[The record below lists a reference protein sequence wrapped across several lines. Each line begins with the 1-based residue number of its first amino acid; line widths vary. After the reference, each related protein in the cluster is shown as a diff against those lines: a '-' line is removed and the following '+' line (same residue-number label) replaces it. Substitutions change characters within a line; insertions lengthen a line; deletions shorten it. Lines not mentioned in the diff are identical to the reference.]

1 MPRDDKALGAY
12 FTPESV
18 ARALVRWAVRRPAD
32 RLLDPA
38 SGDGRFV
45 ALHPNSVGVECD
57 PASAAEARRRAPRAE
72 IVEDDFF
79 TWAAGDRRRFD
90 CAAGNPPF
98 IRYQRFTGTVRRA
111 AFDACR
117 RLGVTFSGLSSS
129 WAPFIAAAAGALR
142 PGGRLAF
149 VVPAEIGH
157 APYAA
162 PLLDYL
168 AGRFASVHVVAVR
181 EKFFP
186 RLSEDCWLLFA
197 EGAGDR
203 ADGIRLSAVE
213 RFDPGAAP
221 PPAPEPIPLE
231 TWRGRWRGR
240 LRPFLLPPR
249 VRGVYERLSSDPG
262 AVRLGDIARVGV
274 GYVSGANRFFHLRPS
289 DARRFAIP
297 DEFLAPSIRN
307 GRYVTRAVIDDADVE
322 RWVARDDPVL
332 LLRIPPRAEVPA
344 AVRAYLDT
352 AEGRRARAAY
362 KCRNR
367 TPWYSVPD
375 VRRPEFVLTY
385 HERPV
390 SGAGPQPRP
399 VRVHQRAAGRRT
411 ARRPVRRRRL
421 RPPGAAGGLD
431 IGRRAAELR
440 AGRASARR
448 RPAQA
453 GAGRSPPGA
462 ARARR
467 RRRARRQPAAGG
479 GHRRHAPLEAR
490 SMSGCEWLSL
500 RSALARFV
508 SNLPY
513 RYGPQD
519 YFGIFFGGRNSVAGT
534 GQTVSG
540 VQERLK
546 GMIHLPCSRRPSGRA
561 VAARDHACVGQLR
574 DSHR

>member
-1 MPRDDKALGAY
+1 MPRDDKVLGAW

-32 RLLDPA
+32 RLLDPS

-45 ALHPNSVGVECD
+45 ALHPNSVGVERD

-79 TWAAGDRRRFD
+79 TWAVGARRRFD
-90 CAAGNPPF
+90 CAVGNPPF
-98 IRYQRFTGTVRRA
+98 IRYQRFTGAVRRA

-129 WAPFIAAAAGALR
+129 WAPFLAAAAGTLR
-142 PGGRLAF
+142 PGGRMAF

-168 AGRFASVHVVAVR
+168 AARFASVHVVAVR

-197 EGAGDR
+197 EGAGGR

-213 RFDPGAAP
+213 RFDPAAAP
-221 PPAPEPIPLE
+221 PLAPEPIPVE
-231 TWRGRWRGR
+231 TWRNRWRGR
-240 LRPFLLPPR
+240 LRPLLLPPP
-249 VRGVYERLSSDPG
+249 VRGVYERLSADPG

-289 DARRFAIP
+289 EARRLAIP

-322 RWVARDDPVL
+322 RWVARDEPVL
-332 LLRIPPRAEVPA
+332 LLRIPPRAEVPM

-352 AEGRRARAAY
+352 AEGRRARTAY

-385 HERPV
+385 M
-390 SGAGPQPRP
+390 S
-399 VRVHQRAAGRRT
+399 
-411 ARRPVRRRRL
+411 
-421 RPPGAAGGLD
+421 
-431 IGRRAAELR
+431 
-440 AGRASARR
+440 
-448 RPAQA
+448 
-453 GAGRSPPGA
+453 GRSPTLVLNRGRCACTNALLAVEPRSGLFDDGASVFRERLATAWTSPAGRLSCELEGHPLGGGLLKLEPGE
-462 ARARR
+462 ARR
-467 RRRARRQPAAGG
+467 VLLAPDGAIGRDDGPLLEEGIDVMRRW
-479 GHRRHAPLEAR
+479 RH
-490 SMSGCEWLSL
+490 
-500 RSALARFV
+500 
-508 SNLPY
+508 
-513 RYGPQD
+513 
-519 YFGIFFGGRNSVAGT
+519 VA
-534 GQTVSG
+534 
-540 VQERLK
+540 
-546 GMIHLPCSRRPSGRA
+546 
-561 VAARDHACVGQLR
+561 
-574 DSHR
+574 